1 MTDVVFP
8 FQRPYEE
15 VEASIDA
22 FADAV
27 IGTLESSFTA
37 VPIGP
42 GFVRYPLF
50 ELGYESLRQA
60 TDNFNRLTRV
70 SVLEAVGR
78 QAMAFV
84 VVRTILG
91 YTPGEWAHVAST
103 ETMKIPENWSKNL
116 DKQIRTNPDNP
127 LRVGERIRVMID
139 AAVDAMIE
147 GAPDVSEG
155 VIHRLDKADTR
166 NGQAS
171 VVSSAKLG
179 VPYAMLLYERL
190 LGRPFATVRDAN
202 SERVG
207 DIMELPIEERLTRSG
222 IPFRKTQHAERLPE
236 FEQAPDFIIPDEF
249 SPKVVIEAKIT
260 EDAGTARDKATRIQH
275 LHTLSRLREETGKPP
290 FAVIACIDGRG
301 FATRREDM
309 KKIIRATEGRV
320 FTLHTLNQMVMHSPL
335 KAFATK

>member
-1 MTDVVFP
+1 MTGLIFP
-8 FQRPYEE
+8 FERPYEE
-15 VEASIDA
+15 VEASINV

-27 IGTLESSFTA
+27 ISTLESSFA
-37 VPIGP
+37 AIPIGP
-42 GFVRYPLF
+42 GFAGYPIF
-50 ELGYESLRQA
+50 EAGYEALRQT
-60 TDNFNRLTRV
+60 TDNFNQLTATRV
-70 SVLEAVGR
+70 VEALGR
-78 QAMAFV
+78 QAMALV
-84 VVRTILG
+84 VIRTILG
-91 YTPGEWAHVAST
+91 YTPGEWAHIAST
-103 ETMKIPENWSKNL
+103 DETPITESYARSL
-116 DKQIRTNPDNP
+116 DKRIRTNPENALTIND
-127 LRVGERIRVMID
+127 RIRVMVD
-139 AAVDAMIE
+139 AAVEAMIE
-147 GAPDVSEG
+147 GAPDVGDG

-207 DIMELPIEERLTRSG
+207 DIMEVPIEDRLARSG

-260 EDAGTARDKATRIQH
+260 EDAGTARDKVTRIQH
-275 LHTLSRLREETGKPP
+275 LHTLSRQREAEGKPP

-309 KKIIRATEGRV
+309 KKMIRATEGRV
-320 FTLHTLNQMVMHSPL
+320 FTLRTLNRLVDCSAL
-335 KAFATK
+335 TGFKTR